1 VSEPD
6 LHIEDQGS
14 GSPALVF
21 LHYFAGSSRSW
32 IHVADGLSNASRC
45 VRLNVPGFGR
55 SPPLSTY
62 SVSEVA
68 QVVAAVIARLRLE
81 SYVLIGHSMG
91 GKLAMAC
98 ATMKPPGLAGLV
110 LVAPS
115 PRQYRKFR
123 VCGSGG

>member
-1 VSEPD
+1 MSEPD

-45 VRLNVPGFGR
+45 VRLDVPGFGR

-91 GKLAMAC
+91 GKPPWGLRDHEAARLGRISPGCAVSALA
-98 ATMKPPGLAGLV
+98 
-110 LVAPS
+110 
-115 PRQYRKFR
+115 
-123 VCGSGG
+123 